1 MSKPKPR
8 ITIVGL
14 GLIGGSMGMALR
26 EAEVAS
32 VIVGHDKELT
42 VGKQAKKMGA
52 VDQADWNLISA
63 CENSD
68 LVILATPVGAIKP
81 TLEAI
86 APYLKPYCVVIDTA
100 SLKAQVLDWADEVLP
115 EQVFFVGTNPVLNV
129 VVEGQGG
136 LDAARSDLFQRGL
149 FCLVPSVRAD
159 PAAVKL
165 AADLV
170 TILGARPLFLDA
182 AEHDGLLAAVSHLP
196 PLLGLALLEMTVGQP
211 TWRELRKVAGSS
223 FESST
228 QLPFTDAADYSEMCV
243 SNRENIL
250 RWLDAFSASLASIRR
265 MLAEEQSEELKQR
278 FEEALKERGQWL
290 QDRAEGRWEE
300 DTGQVVPERV
310 SLTENLL
317 GTFWRRKPKRDE

>member
-26 EAEVAS
+26 EADVAS
-32 VIVGHDKELT
+32 IVVGHDKELT
-42 VGKQAKKMGA
+42 IGKRAKKVGA
-52 VDQADWNLISA
+52 VDQAEWNLISA
-63 CENSD
+63 CEDSD
-68 LVILATPVGAIKP
+68 LVILATPVGAIRP

-100 SLKAQVLDWADEVLP
+100 SLKAQVLDWADEILP
-115 EQVFFVGTNPVLNV
+115 EQVFFVGSNPVLNS

-149 FCLVPSVRAD
+149 FCMVPSVKAD

-196 PLLGLALLEMTVGQP
+196 PLLGLALLETAMGQP

-223 FESST
+223 FASST

-250 RWLDAFSASLASIRR
+250 RWLDAFSASLASIRNI
-265 MLAEEQSEELKQR
+265 LTAGQSEELKQR
-278 FEEALKERGQWL
+278 FEEALEERGKWL
-290 QDRAEGRWEE
+290 EDRAEGRWEE
-300 DTGQVVPERV
+300 DTGQVIPERV
-310 SLTENLL
+310 SLTDNLL

>member
-1 MSKPKPR
+1 VSKPKPR

-14 GLIGGSMGMALR
+14 GLIGGSLGLALR

-42 VGKQAKKMGA
+42 IGKQAKRVGA
-52 VDQADWNLISA
+52 VDQVEWNLISA

-68 LVILATPVGAIKP
+68 LVILATPVGAIRP

-86 APYLKPYCVVIDTA
+86 AQYLKPYCVVIDTA
-100 SLKAQVLDWADEVLP
+100 SLKEQVLHWADEILP
-115 EQVFFVGTNPVLNV
+115 EQVFFVGSNPILNV

-136 LDAARSDLFQRGL
+136 LDAARPDLFQRGL
-149 FCLVPSVRAD
+149 FCLVPSVKAD

-196 PLLGLALLEMTVGQP
+196 PLLGLALLEMAMGQP

-223 FESST
+223 FELST
-228 QLPFTDAADYSEMCV
+228 QLPFTDAAGYSELCV
-243 SNRENIL
+243 SNRDNIL
-250 RWLDAFSASLASIRR
+250 RWLDAFSASLASIREL
-265 MLAEEQSEELKQR
+265 LAEGQSEELTQR
-278 FEEALKERGQWL
+278 FEEALAQRREWL

-300 DTGQVVPERV
+300 DTGPEVPERV